1 MEDHETSSSSR
12 AYRCGWIDGRFG
24 DGELGSFIENLR
36 LATWET
42 ASERLEYYRGHR
54 AGRELRHQRSG
65 AFSKLHKSDDTDA

>member
-1 MEDHETSSSSR
+1 MTKKYETTSS

-54 AGRELRHQRSG
+54 AGRRELRQQRSG
-65 AFSKLHKSDDTDA
+65 AFSKLHKSDVTDA